1 MTRWS
6 RNNTVDGRARRRLL
20 QAGAAAAALQVTRV
34 ARADQAPTDLPKGL
48 PPPPPGSQR
57 LALVLGQSA
66 YPSGEDLPPIPKNVH
81 DLSRAL
87 ERRGFTVRD
96 AIDQPPDAALKLIE
110 DFARDVSKADDDAL
124 VLFYFSGH
132 GIQVDAKNFLVGAG
146 VNIKG
151 ETPAVV
157 KGSIELFGN
166 VIQNLPKDAA
176 GMRIAIIDACR
187 TDVVGALKVEDGL
200 NQVEAPQGCLIA
212 FSTGAGRPA
221 ISPVSADAYTF
232 YTAALIKAL
241 DNASDDLNFSE
252 LFKMVRLDVH
262 ETMLKYPVP
271 AIRRLAQNPFIAENL
286 RHDVLVVESTGLP
299 PTAAGASGEA
309 SAALSAEQADW
320 TALQSLVWPPDV
332 AAQSAAFLEKHPAGR
347 YSQNARVLMA
357 GAREA
362 ADMLA
367 RRGVRLYRTAFE
379 AGPNLS
385 DDRRS
390 ELLKAARGDK
400 DAAARI
406 ARWYADVDSGVQRG
420 RYEGWL
426 QYSSFLGNGIASYEL
441 ALYYRRNNQAQ
452 LASQFEARAQ
462 ELGYTPP
469 PSLTQLRK

>member
-1 MTRWS
+1 MTTSS
-6 RNNTVDGRARRRLL
+6 RQHLVDGRARRRLL
-20 QAGAAAAALQVTRV
+20 KAGALGVALPVSGL
-34 ARADQAPTDLPKGL
+34 AKSQAVLTGE
-48 PPPPPGSQR
+48 GTQR
-57 LALVLGQSA
+57 LALVLGQSD
-66 YPSGEDLPPIPKNVH
+66 YPAGEDLPPIPKNVH

-87 ERRGFTVRD
+87 ERRGFKVRD
-96 AIDQPPDAALKLIE
+96 AIDQPPAAALKLID
-110 DFARDVSKADDDAL
+110 DFANDVSKARDDAV

-132 GIQVDAKNFLVGAG
+132 GIQVDAKNFLVGSG

-166 VIQNLPKDAA
+166 VIQKLPKDSA

-187 TDVVGALKVEDGL
+187 TDVIGATKVDDGL

-221 ISPVSADAYTF
+221 ISPMSANAYTF
-232 YTAALIKAL
+232 YTASLIKAL

-252 LFKMVRLDVH
+252 LFKLVRLDVRD
-262 ETMLKYPVP
+262 TMMNYPVP

-286 RHDVLVVESTGLP
+286 RHEVMVVEPTGLP
-299 PTAAGASGEA
+299 PTAAGQTGDAASN
-309 SAALSAEQADW
+309 LTAEQADW
-320 TALQSLVWPPDV
+320 TALQTVAWPPEL
-332 AAQSAAFLEKHPAGR
+332 ARQCAGFLEKYPSGR
-347 YSQNARVLMA
+347 YSQNARILMA

-367 RRGVRLYRTAFE
+367 RRDVRLYRTAFE
-379 AGPNLS
+379 SQADLNEE
-385 DDRRS
+385 RRQ

-406 ARWYADVDSGVQRG
+406 ARWYANAESGIARG

-426 QYSSFLGNGIASYEL
+426 QYSACLGNGIASYEL

-452 LASQFEARAQ
+452 EASQFEARAQ

-469 PSLTQLRK
+469 PSLTQSRK